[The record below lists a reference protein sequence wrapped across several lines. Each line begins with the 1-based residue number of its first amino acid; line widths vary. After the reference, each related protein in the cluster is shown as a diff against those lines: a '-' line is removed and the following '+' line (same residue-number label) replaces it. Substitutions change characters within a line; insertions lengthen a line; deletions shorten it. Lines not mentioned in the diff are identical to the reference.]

1 VEDFL
6 QAVVEEELFQI
17 CLIPD
22 QEELVVQ
29 AVEVLEVVL
38 QEHLIQE
45 LQQQLEPLILV
56 VAAEGVVM
64 IQHLVQLKVE
74 LQVEVV

>member
-1 VEDFL
+1 M
-6 QAVVEEELFQI
+6 
-17 CLIPD
+17 
-22 QEELVVQ
+22 Q

>member
-56 VAAEGVVM
+56 VVAEGVVM